1 MIFFTSIAMLLLAN
15 IVKAVPL
22 NSAYIISFQQD
33 MEQVTQPLYLLVVK
47 IILIYLIG
55 RLAKPAMQQ
64 IIV

>member
-1 MIFFTSIAMLLLAN
+1 MLLLAN
-15 IVKAVPL
+15 IAKAVPL

-55 RLAKPAMQQ
+55 RLAKPAMKQ

>member
-1 MIFFTSIAMLLLAN
+1 MLLLAN